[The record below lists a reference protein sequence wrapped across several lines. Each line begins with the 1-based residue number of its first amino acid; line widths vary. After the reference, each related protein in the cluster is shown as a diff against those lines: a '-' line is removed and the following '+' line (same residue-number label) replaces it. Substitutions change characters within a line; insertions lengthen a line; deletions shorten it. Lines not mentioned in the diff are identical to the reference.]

1 MSGSVTRS
9 VEDGR
14 FVTTGLAKVQREAL
28 LLNIEAGRTLRDP
41 DYDEDALA
49 LHRELLG
56 NELRLQ
62 TIQVADTE
70 LNSRLENIAITLDR
84 YDAMMVERSGARTPA
99 DALTTAEFDA
109 VFADL
114 ERQVMSLYDD
124 AEQSFFFALSR
135 NLRSNQNLLSLIMVS
150 SALVLVGGGALGVS
164 LRRTVGACR
173 NEMRQR
179 NRAEVDLRAANE
191 QIVRSEKLAA
201 IGQWSGG
208 VAHDLRNPL
217 GAIRNAAYLLNR
229 KLASDGYFDA
239 NPKLKQYLGIIER
252 QVTRSNEI
260 ISDLMTSAG
269 VGSSALT
276 EIQLDNVLEKFLET
290 MVKNDNIVL
299 SLQIDAGLCPVMA
312 DEEQL
317 QRVFLNLANNAQEA
331 MPGGGH
337 LTITAASVNE
347 HIEISFIDTGQGI
360 SEENIG
366 QIFDPLFTTKTKGT
380 GLGLAVCQ
388 EIISRH
394 GGTIS
399 ARRNEGPAGGTTFE
413 VRLPASGGEVRDEG
427 ETEHDS

>member
-1 MSGSVTRS
+1 MRAYFMSGSVTRS

-62 TIQVADTE
+62 TTQVVDRE

-84 YDAMMVERSGARTPA
+84 YDAMMVERSGALAPA
-99 DALTTAEFDA
+99 DALITAEFDA
-109 VFADL
+109 VLSDL

-124 AEQSFFFALSR
+124 EEQSFFFALSR
-135 NLRSNQNLLSLIMVS
+135 DLRSNQNLLSLIMVS

-164 LRRTVGACR
+164 LRRTVGAFR

-179 NRAEVDLRAANE
+179 NKVEVDLRDANE

-217 GAIRNAAYLLNR
+217 GAIKNAAYLLNR

-239 NPKLKQYLGIIER
+239 NPKLKQYLGIIDE
-252 QVTRSNEI
+252 QVTRSNKI
-260 ISDLMTSAG
+260 ISDLMTFAG
-269 VGSSALT
+269 VGSPALT
-276 EIQLDNVLEKFLET
+276 EIQLDNVLE
-290 MVKNDNIVL
+290 NSNC
-299 SLQIDAGLCPVMA
+299 S
-312 DEEQL
+312 
-317 QRVFLNLANNAQEA
+317 
-331 MPGGGH
+331 
-337 LTITAASVNE
+337 
-347 HIEISFIDTGQGI
+347 
-360 SEENIG
+360 
-366 QIFDPLFTTKTKGT
+366 
-380 GLGLAVCQ
+380 
-388 EIISRH
+388 
-394 GGTIS
+394 
-399 ARRNEGPAGGTTFE
+399 
-413 VRLPASGGEVRDEG
+413 
-427 ETEHDS
+427 